1 MSALCQKRTY
11 ALPRPYPSTPGTPPN
26 REIEMIDGYLALVA
40 RPPAAIATTRAMN
53 LASRTHRARSDK
65 QPASEMAGPSQERMR
80 FGRPLRDQVKST
92 KLTRSAARGVDAPR
106 TACPAS
112 GGATWPRLDETIT
125 QRHN

>member
-1 MSALCQKRTY
+1 
-11 ALPRPYPSTPGTPPN
+11 
-26 REIEMIDGYLALVA
+26 MIDGYLALVA

-112 GGATWPRLDETIT
+112 GGATCLDPLAAAECGLEVRRDNWRLTC
-125 QRHN
+125 